1 MPRPVVGLSDAE
13 RARLLELLGRMDLP
27 QARVESL
34 DKKWLLRNIGIN
46 NWNHP
51 DLREAIPLLKKL

>member
-27 QARVESL
+27 KARVESL

>member
-1 MPRPVVGLSDAE
+1 MSRSIVGLSDAE

>member
-1 MPRPVVGLSDAE
+1 MSRSIVGLSDAE

-27 QARVESL
+27 KARVEAL

-51 DLREAIPLLKKL
+51 DLRETVPLLKKL

>member
-1 MPRPVVGLSDAE
+1 MGLSDAE

-27 QARVESL
+27 QARVEKL
-34 DKKWLLRNIGIN
+34 DKKWLLQNIGIK

-51 DLREAIPLLKKL
+51 DLREAIPLLKLL

>member
-51 DLREAIPLLKKL
+51 DLHEAIPLLKKL

>member
-1 MPRPVVGLSDAE
+1 MGLSDAE

-27 QARVESL
+27 PMRVESL